1 MVVGRIIHEG
11 CKIIRLLKIP
21 YAHLLQMSAMQLKT
35 IPILVIADTSDI
47 RSNYYMAGH
56 YCYVHIK

>member
-35 IPILVIADTSDI
+35 MTLLVFADTSDI
-47 RSNYYMAGH
+47 RSEYYMTAH
-56 YCYVHIK
+56 YCYVCI